1 MIDFFQLR
9 EARNAGKSAG
19 GYDIYHKDFST
30 AVQHALA
37 QVKKKGYDVDE
48 DEWFRKVANGPR
60 KPSNGKTNS
69 YSIELMKGDKPAKQR
84 LQMQVYNTGNKY
96 ELNMYVS

>member
-1 MIDFFQLR
+1 MKDFFELR
-9 EARNAGKSAG
+9 EARNAGKSAT

-30 AVQHALA
+30 AVQHARA
-37 QVKKKGYDVDE
+37 QVEKKGYEVDD

-60 KPSNGKTNS
+60 KPSKDKTNS
-69 YSIELMKGDKPAKQR
+69 YNIELTKGGKPVKQR